1 MFSKIKLL
9 ILATAVV
16 ASSSAAFAATPSQDQ
31 TRWFVDSG
39 RYVNGEIPSYP
50 NLAHK
55 QTLIEGR
62 NSAVF
67 GDTSTGRDALIQSP
81 GN

>member
-1 MFSKIKLL
+1 MLNKFKM
-9 ILATAVV
+9 LAVTAAVV

-39 RYVNGEIPSYP
+39 RYVNGQVPSFSDP
-50 NLAHK
+50 AHA
-55 QTLIEGR
+55 QVLIERR
-62 NSAVF
+62 NSAVI
-67 GDTSTGRDALIQSP
+67 GDTSSGRDALVNEL